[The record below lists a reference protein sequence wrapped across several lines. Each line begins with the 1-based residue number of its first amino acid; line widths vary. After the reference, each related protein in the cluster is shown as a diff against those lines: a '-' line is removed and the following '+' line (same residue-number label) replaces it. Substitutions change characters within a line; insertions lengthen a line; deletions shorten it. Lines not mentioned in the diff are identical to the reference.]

1 MNLLAILRRKAQVPQ
16 LQDWMM
22 WGASKVLLFPTPGTL
37 SVQKTGQLVRAQ
49 RHPPTT
55 WTVVT
60 TFRFASGQG
69 DFGGLQTLNWGL
81 IYTLGVGQTQTDAT
95 RTFQFGNA
103 HTFTDRVVLL
113 AGGAEIPFGVS
124 DFSGAATTGTVAN
137 VAPTFVTHTVI
148 EQIVAEDLQVQANV
162 AWNPNAL
169 SGGLAQCTIGSFCA
183 PVVY

>member
-1 MNLLAILRRKAQVPQ
+1 VNLLAILRRKVPVPE
-16 LQDWMM
+16 LRDWLL
-22 WGASKVLLFPTPGTL
+22 WGQSKVLQFPVPGTL
-37 SVQKTGQLVRAQ
+37 SLQTTGQLVRAQ

-60 TFRFASGQG
+60 TFRFASGAG
-69 DFGGLQTLNWGL
+69 DFGGVQTLNWGVK
-81 IYTLGVGQTQTDAT
+81 YTLGVGQTQTDAT

-113 AGGAEIPFGVS
+113 VGGAEIPFGVS
-124 DFSGAATTGTVAN
+124 DFSGAATTGTVPN

-148 EQIVAEDLQVQANV
+148 EQLVAEDLQVTANV

-169 SGGLAQCTIGSFCA
+169 SGGLAQCTIGSFVA